1 MRVTNYIFFLVLI
14 GTFLLY
20 GCGPEEDN
28 SQEQPP
34 PPDNSQSIDETKEDT
49 NPLIEAHIRQR
60 EQFLEKYN
68 KILKPNA
75 PLPVK
80 TYKTACTKEESATI
94 NIVVNEYTSSPG
106 PGNGRELVCDFLQN
120 GKVIRF
126 ATVEKNHCGTKA
138 EEQIDKLKKEGY
150 SCPPLELQQLQQPQ
164 QQ

>member
-1 MRVTNYIFFLVLI
+1 MRVTNYIFSLVLT

-20 GCGPEEDN
+20 GCGLEEDN
-28 SQEQPP
+28 SQGQSP
-34 PPDNSQSIDETKEDT
+34 PPDNSQTDETKKDT
-49 NPLIEAHIRQR
+49 NPFIEAHIRQR

-80 TYKTACTKEESATI
+80 TYKTACTKEGSATI
-94 NIVVNEYTSSPG
+94 NIVVNEYTSNPA
-106 PGNGRELVCDFLQN
+106 PGNGRELLCDFLQD
-120 GKVIRF
+120 GEVMRF

-150 SCPPLELQQLQQPQ
+150 SCPPLELQQPQ